1 MLTDFIASHPSLQAA
16 LPVLFDAAIKGAI
29 LVIIAAIAAYLLRSR
44 SAASRHA
51 VWTAAVVGH
60 LAIPALVL
68 ILPAWRMPVLPAA
81 PWIQPPS
88 SASVSA
94 VPDGRSS
101 TSGTAVTPRSAA
113 EPAVSPPAPAPGVS
127 APGTAL

>member
-68 ILPAWRMPVLPAA
+68 ILPAWTMPVSPAR
-81 PWIQPPS
+81 
-88 SASVSA
+88 SVSLTA
-94 VPDGRSS
+94 TDVICLCGIPSPTCSQERPAFRLRHTPCPKVPQ
-101 TSGTAVTPRSAA
+101 
-113 EPAVSPPAPAPGVS
+113 
-127 APGTAL
+127 